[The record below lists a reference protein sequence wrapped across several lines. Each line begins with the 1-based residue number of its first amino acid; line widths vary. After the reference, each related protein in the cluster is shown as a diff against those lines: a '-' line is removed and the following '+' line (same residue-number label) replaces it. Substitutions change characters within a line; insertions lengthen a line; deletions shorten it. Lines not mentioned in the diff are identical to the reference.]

1 MQFHQIFSYVVSCV
15 VLLILLGASVLVIFL
30 ARFRSSARPVWKTW
44 SSWSPIQL
52 DAIPEVTLSTDETCC
67 VCMEQLAAGA
77 RARKLSCNHVFHGAC
92 ITSWWKK
99 ELWNKA
105 KAGAAATVTCP
116 MCRCAEPRALVQR
129 DQDDGE
135 NESTVVARVD
145 PV

>member
-1 MQFHQIFSYVVSCV
+1 MIFWFQ
-15 VLLILLGASVLVIFL
+15 LGNKANK
-30 ARFRSSARPVWKTW
+30 AN
-44 SSWSPIQL
+44 
-52 DAIPEVTLSTDETCC
+52 
-67 VCMEQLAAGA
+67 
-77 RARKLSCNHVFHGAC
+77 KLRFHGAC